1 MKRRDFMAMVGGAV
15 AARPVAVRA
24 QQAAMPVVG
33 FLNSNSPPLFV
44 RPVEA
49 FQRGL
54 AEAGYVDGKNVTIE
68 YRWAESRN
76 ERLPA
81 MAADLV
87 QRQVSV
93 IAATTTPA
101 ALAAKAATAT
111 IPIVFETG
119 GDPVALGLV
128 ASLSRPGGNVTG
140 VTQLTS
146 LLAPKGLEILH
157 ELLPAA
163 HHMALLLNPS
173 TPRIAEDVA
182 RGVRAAARTLGLEF
196 EELNASTE
204 GELDGVF
211 VAVSRSPGRGLVIS
225 PDPFFTSRNEHLAAL
240 AARHAVPAIY
250 IRPEFAAAGGLVS
263 YGNDLADSYRL
274 AGLYTGRILK
284 GEKPADLPVPQA
296 TKVELI
302 VNLKAAAALGITIPP
317 TLLARADEVIE

>member
-1 MKRRDFMAMVGGAV
+1 MRRREFIAVLGASAF
-15 AARPVAVRA
+15 AAPLPGRA
-24 QQAAMPVVG
+24 QQTATPVIG
-33 FLNSNSPPLFV
+33 FLNSNSSPLFV
-44 RPVEA
+44 RPLEA
-49 FQRGL
+49 FHRGL
-54 AEAGYVDGKNVTIE
+54 AEAGYVDGKNVMIE

-81 MAADLV
+81 MAADLA

-101 ALAAKAATAT
+101 ALAAKAATAA

-119 GDPVALGLV
+119 GDPIALGLV

-157 ELLPAA
+157 ELLPTA
-163 HHMALLLNPS
+163 HYMALLLNPS
-173 TPRIAEDVA
+173 SPRIADDVA
-182 RGVRAAARTLGLEF
+182 RDVRAAARTLGLELQ
-196 EELNASTE
+196 ELNASTE
-204 GELDGVF
+204 GEFDGVF
-211 VAVSRSPGRGLVIS
+211 AALRQSPGRGLVIG
-225 PDPFFTSRNEHLAAL
+225 PDPFFTSRNEQLGSL
-240 AARHAVPAIY
+240 AARHAVPAVY

-274 AGLYTGRILK
+274 AGVYTGRVLK
-284 GEKPADLPVPQA
+284 GEKPADLPVQQA
-296 TKVELI
+296 TKVELVI
-302 VNLKAAAALGITIPP
+302 NLKTATELGITIPP

>member
-1 MKRRDFMAMVGGAV
+1 MRRRDFMTAVG
-15 AARPVAVRA
+15 AAALIAPQHGRA

-33 FLNSNSPPLFV
+33 FLNSNASLLFV
-44 RPVEA
+44 RPLDA
-49 FQRGL
+49 FHRGL
-54 AEAGYVDGKNVTIE
+54 AEAGYVNGKNITIE

-81 MAADLV
+81 MAVDLV

-119 GDPVALGLV
+119 GDPIALGLV

-146 LLAPKGLEILH
+146 LLAPKGLEIMH

-163 HHMALLLNPS
+163 RHMAVLLNPAS
-173 TPRIAEDVA
+173 PRIAEDVA
-182 RGVRAAARTLGLEF
+182 IGVRAAAHTLGLELH
-196 EELNASTE
+196 ELNASTE
-204 GELDGVF
+204 AEFDGVF
-211 VAVSRSPGRGLVIS
+211 SVLRQVPGRGLVIS
-225 PDPFFTSRNEHLAAL
+225 PDPFFTSRNEQLGAL

-250 IRPEFAAAGGLVS
+250 IRPEFAAAGGLAS
-263 YGNDLADSYRL
+263 YGNDIADSYRL

-284 GEKPADLPVPQA
+284 GEKPADLPVQQA
-296 TKVELI
+296 TKVELVI
-302 VNLKAAAALGITIPP
+302 NLKAAAALGLTVPT